1 MSFAVDTAV
10 QGRGD
15 GRFGAVVAPGWRGPA
30 GPHGGYLAAI
40 ILRALIAGLDDPA
53 RAPRSLT
60 VHYPAAPADGP
71 VEIEVRVERAGRSL
85 ATLSA
90 RMVQDERTVA
100 LALAAFSPAWPAEEW
115 SDAVAPASPPPEEVE
130 PLRPGPGEMPDF
142 FARVETRPTLGG
154 RIFGGSE
161 EAVAGGWLRTRPA
174 EPVDAP
180 VAAFLLDAWWPAAF
194 SRLDAPAAVPTIDF
208 TVHFRRPLPWAGCP
222 PDEPVLGAFRSREL
236 HDGFLE
242 EDGELWSRD
251 GVLLAQSRQLAL
263 LVAPRASAPPGS
275 TFAAPE
281 P

>member
-1 MSFAVDTAV
+1 MAADSAV
-10 QGRGD
+10 QARGD

-40 ILRALIAGLDDPA
+40 ILRALIAELDDPA
-53 RAPRSLT
+53 RVPRSLT
-60 VHYPAAPADGP
+60 VHYPAAAADGP
-71 VEIEVRVERAGRSL
+71 CEVAVRVERAGRSL

-115 SDAVAPASPPPEEVE
+115 SEAVPPPTPPPEDVE
-130 PLRPGPGEMPDF
+130 PLSNGPGEMPDF

-154 RIFGGSE
+154 RIFSGGE

-180 VAAFLLDAWWPAAF
+180 VAAFLLDAWWPAVF
-194 SRLDAPAAVPTIDF
+194 SRLDAPTGVPTIDL
-208 TVHFRRPLPWAGCP
+208 TVHFRRPLPWPGSP
-222 PDEPVLGAFRSREL
+222 PDGPVLGAFRSREL

-251 GVLLAQSRQLAL
+251 GALLAQSRQLAL
-263 LVAPRASAPPGS
+263 LLPARASAPPGS
-275 TFAAPE
+275 AFRS
-281 P
+281 